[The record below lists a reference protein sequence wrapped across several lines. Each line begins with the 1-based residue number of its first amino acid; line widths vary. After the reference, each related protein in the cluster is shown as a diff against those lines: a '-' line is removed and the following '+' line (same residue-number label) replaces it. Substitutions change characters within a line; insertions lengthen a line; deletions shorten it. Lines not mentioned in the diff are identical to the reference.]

1 MLVEI
6 SLPFQPGLSSIWCG
20 SEDPLM
26 LALALG
32 LGLTTILLGSLARR
46 RGTRS
51 RDLGAMS
58 DQWVAAYNASARS
71 SSD

>member
-1 MLVEI
+1 MLV
-6 SLPFQPGLSSIWCG
+6 
-20 SEDPLM
+20 
-26 LALALG
+26 LALG